1 MGTINYYTSD
11 YITMG
16 IKPYRYSDFE
26 NDPDFMEEMQNN
38 VDEYGGT
45 LEEEIQ
51 LYINDCYE
59 CDLMNV
65 KTTLK
70 KYDFYYFHVAI
81 KYGYYEGFTI
91 DIENNF
97 PICFDTWEDKRL
109 AQKEITRLKE
119 FLVECAGMGLVSC
132 SPGWCTGYSDYKGT
146 LLSIALAVREMREE
160 VRNVPTWSRYE
171 GRFVFE

>member
-16 IKPYRYSDFE
+16 VKPYVYSDFE

-45 LEEEIQ
+45 IESEIYS
-51 LYINDCYE
+51 YIQECYE

-65 KTTLK
+65 ETTLK
-70 KYDFYYFHVAI
+70 KYDFYYFHVVI
-81 KYGYYEGFTI
+81 KYGYYEGFSI

-97 PICFDTWEDKRL
+97 PMCFDTWEDKRL

-119 FLVECAGMGLVSC
+119 FLIECAGMGLVAC

-146 LLSIALAVREMREE
+146 LLRIALAVREMREE